1 MNIPKIETTRLILRR
16 HEEKDFEDMLEYLS
30 DEEVVAFEPYMPMG
44 ADEVRGCLKER
55 MKSDEFLAVEEKASG
70 KMIGNLYVGER
81 FCDSVEIGYVFN
93 RNYWHKGY
101 ATEACE
107 EVMNY
112 VFAQGK
118 HRLEAE
124 CDPLN
129 EASWKLLERLGF
141 QREGYLHKNI
151 YFRTD
156 KEGKP
161 IWKDSYVYAK
171 LQETKAIPELIKEQ
185 EIRMWEAAKAC
196 DKEAFLRVVSD
207 SAVMVCGG
215 FRCTGAEYAEVVAQF
230 DCKEYAIREFEVT
243 ASAPGLVQVHYLID
257 LTVENPAN
265 ADLAGTFH
273 ITTTWQQFGET
284 WKAIFNMDQ
293 RI

>member
-16 HEEKDFEDMLEYLS
+16 HEEKDFADMLEYLS

-44 ADEVRGCLKER
+44 ADEVRGCL
-55 MKSDEFLAVEEKASG
+55 
-70 KMIGNLYVGER
+70 
-81 FCDSVEIGYVFN
+81 
-93 RNYWHKGY
+93 
-101 ATEACE
+101 
-107 EVMNY
+107 
-112 VFAQGK
+112 
-118 HRLEAE
+118 
-124 CDPLN
+124 
-129 EASWKLLERLGF
+129 
-141 QREGYLHKNI
+141 HKNI

-156 KEGKP
+156 KEGNP
-161 IWKDSYVYAK
+161 IWKDGYVYAK

-196 DKEAFLRVVSD
+196 DREAFLKVVSD

-230 DCKEYAIREFEVT
+230 DCKEYTIREFEVT
-243 ASAPGLVQVHYLID
+243 ASAPGLVQVHYWID

-273 ITTTWQQFGET
+273 ITTTWQRFGET